1 MLKRLH
7 VLLCSMGPQ
16 SGNKA
21 NKQQMDAPQLALCS
35 LKATTIQILVISLF
49 ITHTQ
54 RVYKS
59 VSEEGVWVCVHVRV
73 CVRVCEL
80 RQLNSTDRT
89 T

>member
-1 MLKRLH
+1 
-7 VLLCSMGPQ
+7 MGPQ

-35 LKATTIQILVISLF
+35 LKATTIQIQVISLF

-59 VSEEGVWVCVHVRV
+59 VSEKVCGCVCTFEYVFVCV
-73 CVRVCEL
+73 
-80 RQLNSTDRT
+80 S
-89 T
+89 